1 MKNFFKN
8 DTFQFI
14 KHVST
19 ETSVIVSLRDGGRSG
34 RRRSA
39 TTGAPTVMHN
49 RHKEQRRAPALD
61 DHVTSL
67 ILRRLPPN
75 ISNSRL
81 VQHLDTIVPGKYDFI
96 HVPHHQQTGHN
107 IALAF
112 INFVNHQS
120 ARTVYDAFMRRD
132 RHRAGPWHRTQA
144 APGNMQGLSA
154 NLSYFLVR
162 FGVEALHKFGAPMI
176 FEDGVPV
183 QLSVQMLRR
192 HLNPDMLAHGF
203 EMAASSNQVKH
214 KSRVNSVP
222 AAIEPSLCFGE
233 ETWASKKDTSVPSAS
248 SGRVLANAER
258 PQESSTST
266 GHDTSGECTEASISE
281 GTWDGVTSS
290 PTGLDELNVSSYWKG
305 NMRVWQL

>member
-1 MKNFFKN
+1 MIHSC
-8 DTFQFI
+8 DGTDIAQGPG
-14 KHVST
+14 
-19 ETSVIVSLRDGGRSG
+19 IV
-34 RRRSA
+34 RRQHQA
-39 TTGAPTVMHN
+39 TCRALAPTY
-49 RHKEQRRAPALD
+49 P
-61 DHVTSL
+61 TSWC
-67 ILRRLPPN
+67 
-75 ISNSRL
+75 
-81 VQHLDTIVPGKYDFI
+81 V
-96 HVPHHQQTGHN
+96 
-107 IALAF
+107 
-112 INFVNHQS
+112 
-120 ARTVYDAFMRRD
+120 
-132 RHRAGPWHRTQA
+132 
-144 APGNMQGLSA
+144 
-154 NLSYFLVR
+154 

-290 PTGLDELNVSSYWKG
+290 PTGLDELNVSSYWRG